1 MQCSVL
7 SRLRQA
13 GRVNLTSVRRRSG
26 RTRQPAPC
34 VVMDMEDSRCKIAAI
49 EIEHSRCKELWNGI
63 VIEAEDSRCKNL
75 VTRRTIEI
83 EDPRCS
89 LTGMKMEDPR
99 CGGLLGKW

>member
-1 MQCSVL
+1 MV
-7 SRLRQA
+7 
-13 GRVNLTSVRRRSG
+13 T
-26 RTRQPAPC
+26 
-34 VVMDMEDSRCKIAAI
+34 DMEDSRCKIAAM

-63 VIEAEDSRCKNL
+63 DLETEDTRCKSL
-75 VTRRTIEI
+75 LPRRTIEI

>member
-1 MQCSVL
+1 M
-7 SRLRQA
+7 
-13 GRVNLTSVRRRSG
+13 G
-26 RTRQPAPC
+26 
-34 VVMDMEDSRCKIAAI
+34 MEDSRCKIAAI

-83 EDPRCS
+83 EDPRCN

-99 CGGLLGKW
+99 CGSLLRAW